1 MVYHRSKCMPKQDTI
16 RLQNK
21 RLSCTR
27 DFLRMLQ
34 AGRNMHKR
42 AAEWLERGAGAII
55 APNARYIAEPV
66 CDREELNVANLNLN
80 EIDHEFLTLDV
91 SGHTL
96 DPTS

>member
-1 MVYHRSKCMPKQDTI
+1 M
-16 RLQNK
+16 RLQNN

-96 DPTS
+96 GPTS